1 MKRPSTS
8 LARERLRWLGH
19 VLRSDDAVLTEV
31 LNFVPEGGA
40 RGRGRPRRRFYDTIK
55 EDLSVRGIIIN
66 ARDQAGFWLTLAN
79 TAEDRVAWRGIV
91 NAAV

>member
-1 MKRPSTS
+1 M
-8 LARERLRWLGH
+8 LVG
-19 VLRSDDAVLTEV
+19 V
-31 LNFVPEGGA
+31 G
-40 RGRGRPRRRFYDTIK
+40 GRGRPRRRFYDTIK